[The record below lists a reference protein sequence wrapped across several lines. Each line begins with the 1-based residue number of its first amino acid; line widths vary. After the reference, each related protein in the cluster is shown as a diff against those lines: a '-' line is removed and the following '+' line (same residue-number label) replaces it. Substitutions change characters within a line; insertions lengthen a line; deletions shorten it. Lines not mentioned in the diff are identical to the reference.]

1 MNDKIKKLI
10 NGWDNENDEEK
21 NNDIIEFI
29 NSLITEKK
37 YDIEAEYKRKIHGMI
52 MVAEMR
58 IDEIKKTKPKLIT
71 TFVFFRYA
79 IVIASIIVYV
89 NYPVKTRS
97 YNV

>member
-1 MNDKIKKLI
+1 MNKNLI
-10 NGWDNENDEEK
+10 V
-21 NNDIIEFI
+21 
-29 NSLITEKK
+29 LAMKK
-37 YDIEAEYKRKIHGMI
+37 YVNKHN
-52 MVAEMR
+52 
-58 IDEIKKTKPKLIT
+58 LIT

>member
-1 MNDKIKKLI
+1 MKKEAGNRVHISFQINFTSGNKKII
-10 NGWDNENDEEK
+10 
-21 NNDIIEFI
+21 
-29 NSLITEKK
+29 
-37 YDIEAEYKRKIHGMI
+37 
-52 MVAEMR
+52 
-58 IDEIKKTKPKLIT
+58 LIT